1 MAFDYDQQILES
13 VSVRRDRLLK
23 SLLFG
28 AERTRR
34 TYSDGAKLL
43 LIGIVIAAIVCAGC
57 IGYSFVVDLFAQQ
70 QNRTGLALPAAGLA
84 LGGRA

>member
-34 TYSDGAKLL
+34 TYSDGARLL
-43 LIGIVIAAIVCAGC
+43 LIGIVIAAVVCAGC
-57 IGYSFVVDLFAQQ
+57 IGYSFVVDLFAAQQ
-70 QNRTGLALPAAGLA
+70 DRTGLALPAPGVVPGA
-84 LGGRA
+84 RA